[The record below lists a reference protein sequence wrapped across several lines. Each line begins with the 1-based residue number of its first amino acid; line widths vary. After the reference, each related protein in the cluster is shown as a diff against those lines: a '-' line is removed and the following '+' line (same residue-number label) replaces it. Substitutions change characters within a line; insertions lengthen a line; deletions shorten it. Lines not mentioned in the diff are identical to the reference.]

1 MKKTWKLN
9 ADFPMEAR
17 IGVLIGLE
25 NRDGVVICRGGS
37 TPSVSAPP
45 GTKCTGPFC
54 IGDSI
59 CL

>member
-45 GTKCTGPFC
+45 GTKVPGLFV
-54 IGDSI
+54 
-59 CL
+59 